1 MKRFLSLIL
10 ILTLILGG
18 VPVIQINDGNISLS
32 LTDSLLTMQAAA
44 ALDPLTSVAVLNNAP
59 EGAQLA
65 DYVTIN
71 SAYQLT
77 GYDDQYTTGTKFIAA
92 PANHG
97 TFKTLENGKTENSWG
112 YNYYGDQAWSA
123 SGAGIAVTDSANS
136 AQGDYVRSLC
146 GVAAGNANASAKVN
160 ALVLQIQ
167 AVETVSLSFDY
178 SVSMAFTSGVTNSDT
193 KVQQRAYFYYLIT
206 NNAAPTVADL
216 KAGTTVVDGA
226 SVNSGKETGFAL
238 TIEKGQYLY
247 LYFCGFVCIME
258 KRVAHYSA
266 EYAFSAAVSNF
277 TVTPATKKYS
287 LTLGTADCANNKI
300 GSGVLTNDG
309 STDYT
314 IPAAGTI
321 AALTDVSEGT
331 RINLSVK
338 TAPAGYQHI
347 GWRNRTT
354 DEDIYTYEYSFPLT
368 SDMEVYALFVP
379 VVTVTMGS
387 GGYEDAAYSYKMPDG
402 SSRPGAD
409 QLVARNSDGSQF
421 YYTLADA
428 FSNTDVVV
436 LLGNIVL
443 NEDFTIPAGKTLS
456 VPYDLEADAAT
467 ATLITADNTA
477 AVSVYTTA
485 TINGTVTLNGYLV
498 ASGRQSASANE
509 NGRNFGK
516 VGVLTVNGQVNV
528 SSTGQVC
535 AFGIINGT
543 GNIEVASGGSVYEL
557 LEVRDLRGFAPLRS
571 TLDTKAF
578 PFNNFFI
585 KNNECTTTYSSGGKL
600 SAYYYVNVQGI
611 KTAGTIPVVG
621 ASSSMFNV
629 KSGGLTKSFSA
640 AAPYNNK
647 MIFRAESGSNIQT
660 GSFKITISGPVMRP
674 ISINTADYYLP
685 LGYGFALEAAD
696 GGSLTINDN
705 YKMLPGALVDVK
717 SGGTM
722 TITNGKNVVFYRAN
736 DYDFRPA
743 GGDGQGFGV
752 SGYPVSF
759 TKPSGL
765 SYATNN
771 AANVGSAKLN
781 VDGTLNVQGGLYV
794 TDQLTGNTTYS
805 NGYNTLTG
813 TGMIGITGT
822 LNNGTISE
830 VTQASS
836 ANDSTITEGKVPYV
850 PIKGITVYDTTTD
863 DGQTDYNSFTK
874 ATWYGY
880 INGSRVNVWS
890 TSKPVT
896 LSYDANG
903 GSGEAPA
910 PARIPEGTKLT
921 VADKQPFTHSGG
933 KEFGGWN
940 TAADGSGTA
949 HTSGETITVTG
960 DTTLYAQWNA
970 VSIVTGENVTKYT
983 TLAKA
988 AADYKGTGYIQM
1000 IASTSE
1006 PGFEL
1011 TQDVYL
1017 DLNGKTVTLN
1027 DTMSGTG
1034 KLYGMDSSV
1043 TDYTSTPK
1051 GKLTCSGETVSTITE
1066 SSPTGEYYVAIPNED
1081 KSVSFHRYNIYVS
1094 GYRFELDRDYK
1105 DQDGIEHALGAL
1117 IFQATLKGNDA
1128 VANYMSEYTVNESGE
1143 VVAAPFG
1150 FTLGTIDLTIDLFG
1164 TKDGENSSWNEETK
1178 QFEAYWRGYV
1188 TKENIVNKHTAQA
1201 WVTFQ
1206 GSNVQGSNVQDDKTK
1221 KSDVVE
1227 LSYLDALLNAADE
1240 NNTAGINAFLEKME
1254 RKERVPV
1261 TTGN

>member
-77 GYDDQYTTGTKFIAA
+77 GYDAQYTTGTNFIAA

-97 TFKTLENGKTENSWG
+97 TFSTKKNGKTENSWG

-123 SGAGIAVTDSANS
+123 SGAGIAVTDNEHRAE
-136 AQGDYVRSLC
+136 GDYVRTVC
-146 GVAAGNANASAKVN
+146 GVAAANANASAKVN

-178 SVSMAFTSGVTNSDT
+178 SVSMAFTSGVTNLDT

-206 NNAAPTVADL
+206 DNAAPTVADL

-226 SVNSGKETGFAL
+226 SVNSGEETGFAL

-258 KRVAHYSA
+258 KRVANYSA

-409 QLVARNSDGSQF
+409 QLVARNSDGSHF

-557 LEVRDLRGFAPLRS
+557 LEVRDLRGFAPLQS

-600 SAYYYVNVQGI
+600 SAYYYVNVQGV

-660 GSFKITISGPVMRP
+660 GSFSFEISVPV
-674 ISINTADYYLP
+674 IGSIRIDTADYYLP

-722 TITNGKNVVFYRAN
+722 TIANRKNVVFYRAN

-813 TGMIGITGT
+813 KGMIGITGT

-836 ANDSTITEGKVPYV
+836 ANDSTITEVTVSYV

-880 INGSRVNVWS
+880 INDSRVNVWS

-896 LSYDANG
+896 LSYHANG

-910 PARIPEGTKLT
+910 SVRIPAGTELT
-921 VADKQPFTHSGG
+921 VAKNHPLTHSGG

-949 HTSGETITVTG
+949 HASGGTITVNG

-970 VSIVTGENVTKYT
+970 VSIVIGENVTKYT

-988 AADYKGTGYIQM
+988 VADYNAGYIQM
-1000 IASTSE
+1000 IASTTE

-1027 DTMSGTG
+1027 GTLSGSGTI
-1034 KLYGMDSSV
+1034 YGMDSSV
-1043 TDYTSTPK
+1043 KDYTSTPA
-1051 GKLTCSGETVSTITE
+1051 GKLTYSGEKVSTLTE
-1066 SSPTGEYYVAIPNED
+1066 KSPTGEYYVAIPNGD
-1081 KSVSFHRYNIYVS
+1081 GSVSFHHYNIFVS

-1105 DQDGIEHALGAL
+1105 DANGEEHPLGAL
-1117 IFQATLKGNDA
+1117 IFQATLKGNNA
-1128 VANYMSEYTVNESGE
+1128 VVGYMADVSEENNIY
-1143 VVAAPFG
+1143 PFG
-1150 FTLGTIDLTIDLFG
+1150 FTLNGVPLQG
-1164 TKDGENSSWNEETK
+1164 TKTGDNSSWNAATK

-1188 TKENIVNKHTAQA
+1188 TKDNIATDHTAQA
-1201 WVTFQ
+1201 WVTFK
-1206 GSNVQGSNVQDDKTK
+1206 DEKTK
-1221 KSDVVE
+1221 QSVAVK
-1227 LSYLDALLNAADE
+1227 LSYLEALLNAADE
-1240 NNTAGINAFLEKME
+1240 NNTAGINAFLTKLGRTEQ
-1254 RKERVPV
+1254 VPV
-1261 TTGN
+1261 TTTN